1 MPNTMTL
8 MFMSVAATQDNSL
21 KLMGP
26 ADPSLGHA
34 RYPWYMFNP
43 YSASVY
49 PAIWG
54 VEGGEAVRARGCCVR
69 VWSIVREG
77 EVPCKK
83 KYSPNPPSPTNALG
97 EW

>member
-1 MPNTMTL
+1 MPNTMTR
-8 MFMSVAATQDNSL
+8 MFMSVAATQDSSL

-54 VEGGEAVRARGCCVR
+54 WWEEEEEAVRTVVVCVCVGR
-69 VWSIVREG
+69 
-77 EVPCKK
+77 
-83 KYSPNPPSPTNALG
+83 
-97 EW
+97 